1 VHVDAVEVFGLIG
14 FFLLRMVFALA
25 LAFDAVV
32 VVVLIGGFDVF
43 AGGYLLGGGA
53 GEEGVGLSHF
63 AALLARVELR
73 DVGLFEPQ
81 QQLAVA
87 AVLSLFV

>member
-1 VHVDAVEVFGLIG
+1 MGVVGVVGVFVHVDAVEVFGLIG

-43 AGGYLLGGGA
+43 AAADLLGRRT
-53 GEEGVGLSHF
+53 GEKSVGLSDLT
-63 AALLARVELR
+63 ALLTRVQLR
-73 DVGLFEPQ
+73 DICLFKPK
-81 QQLAVA
+81 
-87 AVLSLFV
+87 